1 MNKTHREKIRTN
13 ENKDRRRGG
22 EGGTDH
28 SRREREYK
36 LTKERI
42 KQRKKREQ
50 GE

>member
-22 EGGTDH
+22 GTDH
-28 SRREREYK
+28 SRGEREYK